1 MNPIFMSILLI
12 VGLAIFCRTMYYKI
26 LLLLALEPV
35 YRFDHILTR
44 LKNVVVIALGQKRL
58 VGRKKEWASG
68 IMHAFIFW
76 GFCVL
81 LIRSLN
87 LYGEGFVKGFQLPF
101 FGEGSILGYLYIA
114 VKDIMEAIVLVMAG
128 YAIYRR
134 AIVKPE
140 RLHNT
145 WEAYFVLGMIVVL
158 MISDL
163 LIDGTRYNL
172 ITHYNNPDHLHFLN
186 NPRYGAE
193 FLWTPVAVGAAS
205 LVSWTGEGANTTI
218 LTCMF
223 WLHIITQLTFLNFLP
238 LGKHFHV
245 ITSLPNVFLKS
256 LGYPHEKARVLD
268 LEDEAAWEDESLGVN
283 HIHQLNWK
291 QGLDIYTCT
300 ECGRCKEVCPAFVTD
315 KPLNL
320 YDFNESLKHE
330 LLDNADNLI
339 KRGKLSVAKTAF
351 GTLTTSIL
359 NTIIKR
365 SKLPVTLKAVETDPE
380 QTEDIKAGMAA
391 LNSKKTL
398 VGDVISEDT
407 LWACTTCR
415 ACEEVCP
422 VTIEHVPRIIA
433 MRQGQTL
440 MAEAYPKELNV
451 ALKGL
456 ERNGNPWGI
465 GYDKRADWA
474 EGLGVKTMAEDPNV
488 DYLLWVGC
496 AGSFDDR
503 SKKVTTSLVKILQ
516 NACISFAILGVEEKC
531 TGDFAR
537 RVGNEMLYQM
547 MAQENI
553 ETLNNY
559 KVKKII
565 AACPHCFNTLKN
577 EYPQMGGN
585 YEVIHHAQ
593 FIDGLV
599 KSGRITLNKSFE
611 GSLTYHDPCY
621 LGRYNSVYDEPRSIL
636 NSVSKEELKEL
647 DRHGRESFCCGAGG
661 GRMWMEE
668 TIGKRINVE
677 RAEEIV
683 RQQVDN
689 VAVACPFCLTMI
701 EDGMKELGKEET
713 IKTQDICEIVAKNM
727 V

>member
-1 MNPIFMSILLI
+1 MSPLFMSLLLI
-12 VGLAIFCRTMYYKI
+12 VGLAIFSRTMYYKI
-26 LLLLALEPV
+26 LLLMALEPID
-35 YRFDHILTR
+35 RTNHIKER
-44 LKNVVVIALGQKRL
+44 LKNMVIIALGQKRL
-58 VGRKKEWASG
+58 VGRKKEWAAG

-87 LYGEGFVKGFQLPF
+87 LYGEGFVKGFQLPL
-101 FGEGSILGYLYIA
+101 FGDGSILGYLYIA
-114 VKDIMEAIVLVMAG
+114 LKDIMEGIVLLMAV
-128 YAIYRR
+128 YAIFRR
-134 AIVKPE
+134 AVLKPA
-140 RLHNT
+140 RMHNT
-145 WEAYFVLGMIVVL
+145 WEAYFVLAMIGIL

-163 LIDGTRYNL
+163 LLDGARYNL
-172 ITHYNNPDHLHFLN
+172 IMLHNNPEHLHFFN
-186 NPRYGAE
+186 NPQYGSE
-193 FLWTPVAVGAAS
+193 FLWTPVSVGAAS
-205 LVSWTGEGANTTI
+205 LISALGAEANGSI
-218 LTCMF
+218 LTAMF

-245 ITSLPNVFLKS
+245 ITALPNVFLKN
-256 LGYPHEKARVLD
+256 LGYPHEKTKLLD
-268 LEDEAAWEDESLGVN
+268 LEDESVWEDESLGIN

-291 QGLDIYTCT
+291 QGLDLYTCT
-300 ECGRCKEVCPAFVTD
+300 ECGRCKEVCPTYTTD

-320 YDFNESLKHE
+320 HDYNDTLKAE
-330 LLDNADNLI
+330 LFCNADNLI
-339 KRGKLSVAKTAF
+339 KRAKLSA
-351 GTLTTSIL
+351 
-359 NTIIKR
+359 TIKEDGDAEQSEETR
-365 SKLPVTLKAVETDPE
+365 AEMSEQLVEL
-380 QTEDIKAGMAA
+380 A
-391 LNSKKTL
+391 SKKKL
-398 VGDVISEDT
+398 IGDVITEDT

-433 MRQGQTL
+433 MRQGQSL
-440 MAEAYPKELNV
+440 MAGVYPQELNT

-474 EGLGVKTMAEDPNV
+474 DGLDVKTMAGTSDV

-503 SKKVTTSLVKILQ
+503 SKKVSISLVKILQ
-516 NACISFAILGVEEKC
+516 KANISFAILGIEEKC

-537 RVGNEMLYQM
+537 RVGNEMMYQM

-565 AACPHCFNTLKN
+565 AACPHCLNTLKH

-585 YEVIHHAQ
+585 YEVIHHAE
-593 FIDGLV
+593 FIDQLV
-599 KSGRITLNKSFE
+599 RSGKITLNKSFQ

-621 LGRYNSVYDEPRSIL
+621 LGRYNSIYDQPRSIL
-636 NSVSKEELKEL
+636 NSISKDGLKEL
-647 DRHGRESFCCGAGG
+647 DRYGRESFCCGAGG

-668 TIGKRINVE
+668 TIGKRINLE
-677 RAEEIV
+677 RAEEIAG
-683 RQQVDN
+683 QQVAN
-689 VAVACPFCLTMI
+689 VAVGCPFCLTMI
-701 EDGMKELGKEET
+701 EDGMKELGKDEE
-713 IKTQDICEIVAKNM
+713 IKTQDIAELVANNM

>member
-1 MNPIFMSILLI
+1 MNPLLMSILLI
-12 VGLAIFCRTMYYKI
+12 VGLAIFSRTMYYKI
-26 LLLLALEPV
+26 VLLMALEPTN
-35 YRFDHILTR
+35 RANHIKDR
-44 LKNVVVIALGQKRL
+44 LINMVVIALGQKRL
-58 VGRKKEWASG
+58 VGRKKEWAPG

-76 GFCVL
+76 GFCIL
-81 LIRSLN
+81 LIRSLS
-87 LYGEGFVKGFQLPF
+87 LYGEGFVQGFQLPL
-101 FGEGSILGYLYIA
+101 FGDNFILGYLYIA
-114 VKDIMEAIVLVMAG
+114 LKDIMEAVVLLMVI

-134 AIVKPE
+134 AIVKPA

-145 WEAYFVLGMIVVL
+145 WEAYFVLGMIGVL

-163 LIDGTRYNL
+163 LYDGARFNL
-172 ITHYNNPDHLHFLN
+172 ITMYHNPDHLHFFN
-186 NPRYGAE
+186 NPQYGHE
-193 FLWTPVAVGAAS
+193 FIWTPVSVGAAS
-205 LVSWTGEGANTTI
+205 VISGFSADANALIMTI
-218 LTCMF
+218 MF

-245 ITSLPNVFLKS
+245 ITALPNVFLKN
-256 LGYPHEKARVLD
+256 LGYPHEKTKLLD
-268 LEDEAAWEDESLGVN
+268 LEDESVWEDESLGIN

-291 QGLDIYTCT
+291 QGLDLYTCT
-300 ECGRCKEVCPAFVTD
+300 ECGRCKEVCPTYTTD

-320 YDFNESLKHE
+320 HDFNDALKAE
-330 LLDNADNLI
+330 LFENADNLI
-339 KRGKLSVAKTAF
+339 QRAKLSA
-351 GTLTTSIL
+351 
-359 NTIIKR
+359 
-365 SKLPVTLKAVETDPE
+365 TLKEDGDAE
-380 QTEDIKAGMAA
+380 QNEAIKAQMAE
-391 LNSKKTL
+391 LNSKKQL
-398 VGDVISEDT
+398 IGDVISQDT

-422 VTIEHVPRIIA
+422 VTIEHVPRIMA

-440 MAEAYPKELNV
+440 MAGEYPQELN
-451 ALKGL
+451 AAFKGL

-474 EGLGVKTMAEDPNV
+474 DGFDVKTMADDSDV

-503 SKKVTTSLVKILQ
+503 SKKVSISLVKILQ
-516 NACISFAILGVEEKC
+516 KAGISFAILGKEEKC

-537 RVGNEMLYQM
+537 RSGNEMMYQM

-565 AACPHCFNTLKN
+565 AACPHCLNTLKH

-585 YEVIHHAQ
+585 YEVIHHTQ
-593 FIDGLV
+593 FIDELIR
-599 KSGRITLNKSFE
+599 SGKITLNKSME

-621 LGRYNSVYDEPRSIL
+621 LGRYNSIYDQPRSIL
-636 NSVSKEELKEL
+636 QSISKHGLKEL

-661 GRMWMEE
+661 GRMWLEE

-683 RQQVDN
+683 DRTVAT

-701 EDGMKELGKEET
+701 EDGMKELNQDED
-713 IKTQDICEIVAKNM
+713 IRALDICELVAQNM

>member
-1 MNPIFMSILLI
+1 MSLVLI
-12 VGLAIFCRTMYYKI
+12 AGLAIFGRTMYHKTQ
-26 LLLLALEPV
+26 LLMALEPAD
-35 YRFDHILTR
+35 RANHIKER
-44 LKNVVVIALGQKRL
+44 LKNMVILAIGQKRL
-58 VGRKKEWASG
+58 VGRKKERAAG
-68 IMHAFIFW
+68 IMHALIFW
-76 GFCVL
+76 GFCIL
-81 LIRSLN
+81 IIRSLT
-87 LYGEGFVKGFQLPF
+87 LYGEGFVKGYQLPF
-101 FGEGSILGYLYIA
+101 LGDDFILGYLYIA
-114 VKDIMEAIVLVMAG
+114 LKDIMEGIVLLMVI
-128 YAIYRR
+128 YAIFRR
-134 AIVKPE
+134 AVLKPE

-145 WEAYFVLGMIVVL
+145 WEAYFVLGMIGVL

-163 LIDGTRYNL
+163 LLDGARYNL
-172 ITHYNNPDHLHFLN
+172 IMHHNNPEHLHFFN
-186 NPRYGAE
+186 NPQYGSE
-193 FLWTPVAVGAAS
+193 FLWTPVSVGAAS
-205 LVSWTGEGANTTI
+205 LISGISAQATGFI
-218 LTCMF
+218 LAGMF

-245 ITSLPNVFLKS
+245 ITALPNVFFKK
-256 LGYPHEKARVLD
+256 LGYPHEKAKLLD
-268 LEDEAAWEDESLGVN
+268 LEDEAAWEDESLGIN

-291 QGLDIYTCT
+291 QGLDLYTCT
-300 ECGRCKEVCPAFVTD
+300 ECGRCKEVCPTYITD

-320 YDFNESLKHE
+320 HDFNDKLKFE
-330 LLDNADNLI
+330 LLDNADN
-339 KRGKLSVAKTAF
+339 
-351 GTLTTSIL
+351 
-359 NTIIKR
+359 IIKR
-365 SKLPVTLKAVETDPE
+365 AKLSATIKPDGDSGQIDKNKAQISE
-380 QTEDIKAGMAA
+380 QIAA
-391 LNSKKTL
+391 LNSKKQL
-398 VGDVISEDT
+398 VGDVIAEDT

-440 MAEAYPKELNV
+440 MAEAYPKELNP

-474 EGLGVKTMAEDPNV
+474 DGLDVKMMADDSDV

-503 SKKVTTSLVKILQ
+503 TKNVSTSLVKILQ
-516 NACISFAILGVEEKC
+516 KAGISFAILGVEEKC

-537 RVGNEMLYQM
+537 RVGNEMLFQM
-547 MAQENI
+547 TAQENI

-565 AACPHCFNTLKN
+565 TACPHCLNTLKH

-585 YEVIHHAQ
+585 YEVIHHTE
-593 FIDGLV
+593 FIDQLV
-599 KSGRITLNKSFE
+599 KTGKITLNKSLE

-621 LGRYNSVYDEPRSIL
+621 LGRYNSVYDQPRSIL
-636 NSVSKEELKEL
+636 KSISNWGLKEL

-668 TIGKRINVE
+668 TIGKRIYLE

-683 RQQVDN
+683 GKQVAN
-689 VAVACPFCLTMI
+689 VAVACPFCLTML
-701 EDGMKELGKEET
+701 EDGMKDLEKEEE
-713 IKTQDICEIVAKNM
+713 IKTQDICELVEKNM
-727 V
+727 A